1 MSDDDCQTKLVNNG
15 EGKPA
20 WQCPYCSHSF
30 AYPREHED
38 VAKLAMVSHLA
49 RCHEF
54 TYWQVL
60 CQLGVK
66 YIKAAAEMYFGEN
79 VWGGPGAATKPDCVS
94 ECLRF
99 SP

>member
-1 MSDDDCQTKLVNNG
+1 MPDDKCQTTLAADRG
-15 EGKPA
+15 TKPA
-20 WQCPYCSHSF
+20 WQCPYCRHSF
-30 AYPREHED
+30 AYAIEHED

-49 RCHEF
+49 RCHEL

-60 CQLGVK
+60 CKLGAR
-66 YIKAAAEMYFGEN
+66 YIKQAAEEYFGDRI
-79 VWGGPGAATKPDCVS
+79 WRTTGSATKPDCVS